1 MNDSGV
7 NDYFAPEKI
16 RIPFRNIIYIGDSD
30 TDIPCMKLVNSYSG
44 HSIGVYNPETK
55 DKRKVYKMIEDKRIK
70 YYAPANYKEGSELDI
85 LVKNIIDTT
94 ASNEKLREF
103 WIK

>member
-1 MNDSGV
+1 
-7 NDYFAPEKI
+7 
-16 RIPFRNIIYIGDSD
+16 
-30 TDIPCMKLVNSYSG
+30 MKLVNSYSG

-94 ASNEKLREF
+94 LQMKNYVSSG
-103 WIK
+103 

>member
-7 NDYFAPEKI
+7 NDYLHLKNSYS
-16 RIPFRNIIYIGDSD
+16 FRNIIYIGDSD

-70 YYAPANYKEGSELDI
+70 YYAPANYTEGSELDI
-85 LVKNIIDTT
+85 LVKILLTQPLQMKIDVH
-94 ASNEKLREF
+94 SLPE
-103 WIK
+103 